1 MNEEILYIWLSLID
15 GVGGVIGS
23 KLLKKFNNVQSI
35 YEAKHEQLLEIDGI
49 GNKLAKKII
58 NSRDLTYCQKIYDY
72 CIENDIYILRK
83 YKEKYPS
90 QLNKYMNSPI
100 VLYTK
105 GIIKEFS
112 KSVAIVGSRRCSEY
126 GKKVTIEL
134 SKELSKNNIPIIS
147 GLAKGIDGYSH
158 TVALKNN
165 LYTVAV
171 IGTGLDRCYP
181 KEHMKLMEA
190 ICEQGLVISQFP
202 PGSKNA
208 KQNFIRRNE
217 IIAMLCEKIVVTEAG
232 KNSGALYTARCAMK
246 YNKEVF
252 AVPNN
257 IYEGFSVG
265 TNQLIFEGAKI
276 YLNSKMIVFNNFAVE
291 DDNHKLASFKM
302 SEEEEKIYN
311 LVKVSPATLDEIKVI
326 LGRLINNIE
335 EVLLKMELKGY
346 IIQKRG
352 LFTPGV

>member
-1 MNEEILYIWLSLID
+1 MNEEILYIWLSSID
-15 GVGGVIGS
+15 GVGSVIGS
-23 KLLKKFNNVQSI
+23 KLLKNFKDIRKI
-35 YEAKHEQLLEIDGI
+35 YVATYCELLEIDGV

-58 NSRDLTYCQKIYDY
+58 DSKDLNYSKKIYSY
-72 CIENDIYILRK
+72 CIENDIYILKK

-100 VLYTK
+100 VLYAK

-112 KSVAIVGSRRCSEY
+112 KSVAIVGARRCSEY

-134 SKELSKNNIPIIS
+134 SKELSKINIPIIS

-165 LYTVAV
+165 SYTIAV

-181 KEHMKLMEA
+181 KEHVKLMEG
-190 ICEQGLVISQFP
+190 ICEQGLVLSQFP
-202 PGSKNA
+202 PQSKNA

-217 IIAMLCEKIVVTEAG
+217 IIAMLCEKIVVIEAG
-232 KNSGALYTARCAMK
+232 KNSGALYTARCGMK

-257 IYEGFSVG
+257 IYESFSIG
-265 TNQLIFEGAKI
+265 TNQLISEGAKI
-276 YLNSKMIVFNNFAVE
+276 YINPKYINYNTSSRK
-291 DDNHKLASFKM
+291 DDNYKLESLKM
-302 SEEEEKIYN
+302 SEEELKIYN
-311 LVKVSPATLDEIKVI
+311 LVKVSPSTLDEIKVI
-326 LGRLINNIE
+326 LCRVINNIE
-335 EVLLKMELKGY
+335 EVLFQMELKGY